1 MNDKLLNMVRMG
13 HNKALNKQ
21 SADNMRRLL
30 AAFRAGQRGGGLQ
43 TRGGAVTGAL
53 EFAYLS
59 GKSLANGDRKGAMT
73 LWRNARFLQGRT
85 SEAFLYTQ

>member
-1 MNDKLLNMVRMG
+1 MNDNLLNMVRMG

-30 AAFRAGQRGGGLQ
+30 AAFRAGQRGSGLQ
-43 TRGGAVTGAL
+43 TRGGVVTGAL

-59 GKSLANGDRKGAMT
+59 GKSLKKGDRESAMT
-73 LWRNARFLQGRT
+73 HWRNARFLQGRT
-85 SEAFLYTQ
+85 SGAFLDIQ